1 MKDFK
6 KMPKMACGGG
16 VKKYAGGGDVETTPD
31 GLRLKKDKVSLQ
43 DASYVAMSKDSS
55 GRPTYGAKTP
65 IGTAA
70 AQKSYDKNWMKK
82 ESADDTFARTI
93 QARDEADD
101 EAQRES
107 TRGIS
112 PANRKKRGGK
122 VTKRK

>member
-16 VKKYAGGGDVETTPD
+16 INKYDDGG
-31 GLRLKKDKVSLQ
+31 KVSFQ
-43 DASYVAMSKDSS
+43 DAAAVAMSKDSS

-65 IGTAA
+65 IGSAA

-82 ESADDTFARTI
+82 ESADETFARTI
-93 QARDEADD
+93 QARDEADA
-101 EAQRES
+101 ETQRES

-122 VTKRK
+122 VTKKKK